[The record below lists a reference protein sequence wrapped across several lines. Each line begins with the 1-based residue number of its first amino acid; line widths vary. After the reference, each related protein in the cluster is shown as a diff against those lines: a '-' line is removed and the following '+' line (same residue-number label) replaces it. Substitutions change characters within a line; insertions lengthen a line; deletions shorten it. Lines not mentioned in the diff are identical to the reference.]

1 MAQINFNNN
10 NEQTAA
16 TSSVG
21 ISIYDQRYK
30 TEDTFT
36 EGLATSALLTILNK
50 VIKVN
55 EGYSMAGKEFTTSDV
70 FNDLAYTGGNNENTK
85 KMDKNQVLAFQCIKR
100 IGEVSYYTYYCYFKD
115 SSDNAWLI
123 YVTNE
128 KTLPVVFDI
137 QDSLEPIFSGVS
149 GDSGFKVTMVNTGNF
164 ILQRNSNNE
173 FAYDN
178 IQLKNT
184 SFNLG
189 IDEKTESS
197 VAMKP
202 FAIYTIST
210 N

>member
-30 TEDTFT
+30 TADTFT
-36 EGLATSALLTILNK
+36 DVLSTSALLAILNK

-55 EGYSMAGKEFTTSDV
+55 EGSSMKGKESTTSDV
-70 FNDLAYTGGNNENTK
+70 FGDLAYTGGNNENTK
-85 KMDKNQVLAFQCIKR
+85 KMAENQVLAFQCIKK

-115 SSDNAWLI
+115 SSKNAWLI

-137 QDSLEPIFSGVS
+137 QDSLEPIFSGVG
-149 GDSGFKVTMVNTGNF
+149 GDSDFTVTMVNTGNF
-164 ILQRNSNNE
+164 VLQKNSNND
-173 FAYDN
+173 FSYTD